1 MFCCV
6 QHPLSQ
12 SIHQFSRSDPT
23 ISVQIPHFWRVFV
36 RRRTFWQ
43 HGETFVNKKSCL
55 RSLTWNFPRWSRI
68 NSNCFLIVV
77 SFLSGSYLIIP
88 QKTEQKDEHTLE
100 EGYSSYVAV
109 GLYSLGAWC
118 LVPIFWNQARWV
130 WAFRRSAALCDGRKL
145 QSAGLQSDRNLSRR
159 IEEAEANLEKRSR
172 KHRMNVL

>member
-6 QHPLSQ
+6 HHPLSQ

-109 GLYSLGAWC
+109 GLYPLVLGVWC
-118 LVPIFWNQARWV
+118 RFYGIRQDEYEL
-130 WAFRRSAALCDGRKL
+130 SE
-145 QSAGLQSDRNLSRR
+145 DRLLYVMAESCKVQDFNLTA
-159 IEEAEANLEKRSR
+159 I
-172 KHRMNVL
+172 